1 MSRSGA
7 RETRAEMLCGEAL
20 MQLLE
25 AYGVD
30 TVFGIPGVHTL
41 DLYRGIS
48 ATKMRHVQ
56 CRNEQ
61 GGGYMADGYARM
73 TGKPGVCVVISGPGV
88 TNVASGLGQAYA
100 DSVPLLCI
108 SAVTQSRSLG
118 KGWGCLHEITDQQ
131 AVTEPLTS
139 MSVTV
144 RDPEEL
150 PELVGQAFASFA
162 AGRPRPVH
170 IAVPV
175 DVLGLPVD
183 NAPGSDW
190 RPRSLPPRPQ
200 PDPAR
205 IAEAVSLLAAAKRP
219 ALLLGGGAVAAGA
232 EALALAERLG
242 AVVFATNASKGVVPE
257 SHPLS
262 LGASLSRPE
271 ARAFLAEADA
281 VVAAGTELSET
292 DVFVPRLEMTDRLV
306 RIDIDPRKLH
316 DRFEPAVAI
325 LSDAAP
331 ALAALTGALATQ
343 GVEGPRAAS
352 EQAAAALRLRLEAGL
367 GPLERKHDAVWKILR
382 ETLPDEAAV
391 FADTTQ
397 IVYTGGAVFPV
408 EAPRRWIYP
417 VGYCTLGCGLP
428 MAIGGKVAEPDRPV
442 VAVAG
447 DGGLMFT
454 IQELATAVEEKLSLP
469 ILLWNNDGLQQIRDD
484 MKGRNIPTIGVN
496 SLNPDFLALGRAFG
510 CEALRA
516 ESPEHL
522 AEALTTAQTAGKPT
536 LIEVREDSDWLA

>member
-1 MSRSGA
+1 M
-7 RETRAEMLCGEAL
+7 TKEMLCGEAL

-48 ATKMRHVQ
+48 ATKIRHVQ

-61 GGGYMADGYARM
+61 GGGYMADGYARL
-73 TGKPGVCVVISGPGV
+73 TGRPGVCVVISGPGV
-88 TNVASGLGQAYA
+88 TNAATALGQAYA
-100 DSVPLLCI
+100 DSAPLLCI
-108 SAVTQSRSLG
+108 SAVTASRSLG
-118 KGWGCLHEITDQQ
+118 KGWGCLHEITDQE
-131 AVTEPLTS
+131 AVTAPLTA
-139 MSVTV
+139 MSVTA
-144 RDPEEL
+144 REPEEL
-150 PELVGQAFASFA
+150 PELVAQAFASFA

-175 DVLGLPVD
+175 DVLGEPVE
-183 NAPGSDW
+183 GGW
-190 RPRSLPPRPQ
+190 RPCGLPSRPQ

-205 IAEAVSLLAAAKRP
+205 IAEAAELLAGAKTP
-219 ALLLGGGAVAAGA
+219 VLLLGGGAVGAGA
-232 EALALAERLG
+232 AALSLAERVG
-242 AVVFATNASKGVVPE
+242 AAVFATNAGKGIVPE

-262 LGASLSRPE
+262 LGARLSRPE
-271 ARAFLAEADA
+271 ARPTLAEADV
-281 VVAAGTELSET
+281 VVAAGTELAET
-292 DVFVPRLEMTDRLV
+292 DAYIERLEIGGRLV
-306 RIDIDPRKLH
+306 RIDIDPRKLN
-316 DRFEPAVAI
+316 DRYPSAVGIVADAEPALRA
-325 LSDAAP
+325 LDE
-331 ALAALTGALATQ
+331 ALAAR
-343 GVEGPRAAS
+343 GVEDDPGGDPGGDRAAA
-352 EQAAAALRLRLEAGL
+352 ERAVAEVCARVEAGL
-367 GPLERKHDAVWKILR
+367 GPLERKHLAVWNVLR
-382 ETLPDEAAV
+382 GALPEEAAIW
-391 FADTTQ
+391 ADTTQ

-428 MAIGGKVAEPDRPV
+428 MAIGGKVAEPERPM

-484 MKGRNIPTIGVN
+484 MLGRNIPTIGVN

-516 ESPEHL
+516 ESAEQL
-522 AEALTTAQTAGKPT
+522 AEAVTAGQSAGKPT
-536 LIEVREDSDWLA
+536 LIEVREDAAWLG